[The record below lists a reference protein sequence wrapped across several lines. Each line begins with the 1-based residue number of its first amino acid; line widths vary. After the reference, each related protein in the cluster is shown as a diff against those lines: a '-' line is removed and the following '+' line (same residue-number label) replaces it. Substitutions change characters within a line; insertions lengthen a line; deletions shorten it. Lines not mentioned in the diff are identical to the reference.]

1 MPFSEELRVDER
13 WRRLDRDN
21 MELTL
26 TLNDPQMYTKPWT
39 SDPKRFRL
47 QTKGMPNAE
56 MLEVIFAPIDEQD
69 FNQKIRNPSNGV
81 TVR

>member
-26 TLNDPQMYTKPWT
+26 TFNDPQMYTKPWT
-39 SDPKRFRL
+39 VMEHVRL
-47 QTKGMPNAE
+47 STNTELMEAVCNE
-56 MLEVIFAPIDEQD
+56 NNRDLEHLPGH
-69 FNQKIRNPSNGV
+69 N
-81 TVR
+81 

>member
-1 MPFSEELRVDER
+1 
-13 WRRLDRDN
+13 
-21 MELTL
+21 
-26 TLNDPQMYTKPWT
+26 
-39 SDPKRFRL
+39 
-47 QTKGMPNAE
+47 MPNAE